1 LKPEGQKNPDTASF
15 TDDYLL
21 YLLAQAS
28 AAASEAFHAEL
39 ARDGISVSTWRILAS
54 LYPSG
59 RLNVGALA
67 RQCLLKQPTLTR
79 TLDRLAEAGLICRD
93 HSAIDRRGVLVRLTD
108 KGRAL
113 AAHNVTKA
121 KAHERLILKAYSE
134 AEIAHLKSHLRQL
147 TDSSRLADQA

>member
-1 LKPEGQKNPDTASF
+1 LKPEAQTTAADSF

-54 LYPSG
+54 LYPAG

-67 RQCLLKQPTLTR
+67 RRCLLKQPTLTR

-93 HSAIDRRGVLVRLTD
+93 HSATDRRGVLVRLTD
-108 KGRAL
+108 KGRRI
-113 AAHNVTKA
+113 AAENVKKA
-121 KAHERLILKAYSE
+121 RLHEARILKSYNR
-134 AEIAHLKSHLRQL
+134 AEVSALKATLRQL
-147 TDSSRLADQA
+147 IDNSHRP